1 MQRIYQFL
9 LRWKR
14 TSEIPGLMP
23 NRTRAFIWPYRR
35 EGEKVRVIGLTG
47 GVGAGKSRI
56 LDILQTEYGAE
67 IIVADQVAHELMEP
81 WHEGYEM
88 VIRALGNSF
97 LKPDGTIDRPLLSAL
112 IFHDQNALETMNGII
127 HPMVWKT
134 IKDKISSSQA
144 DLIVVESA
152 IMGREQ
158 DDICLLYTSD
168 TTRHFTVRESL
179 LSSTPY
185 ALINSKACSFNSL
198 LTVSCT
204 AALLKL
210 ETTGYSMEILP
221 VV

>member
-1 MQRIYQFL
+1 M
-9 LRWKR
+9 
-14 TSEIPGLMP
+14 
-23 NRTRAFIWPYRR
+23 
-35 EGEKVRVIGLTG
+35 RVIGLTG

-81 WHEGYEM
+81 GHEGYEM
-88 VIRALGNSF
+88 VVRALGNSF

-134 IKDKISSSQA
+134 IKDKICSSQA

-158 DDICLLYTSD
+158 DDIYDEMWYVYTSEEN
-168 TTRHFTVRESL
+168 RIRR
-179 LSSTPY
+179 
-185 ALINSKACSFNSL
+185 
-198 LTVSCT
+198 
-204 AALLKL
+204 LK
-210 ETTGYSMEILP
+210 ENRGYSRERSLIIMKNQLSD
-221 VV
+221 

>member
-1 MQRIYQFL
+1 
-9 LRWKR
+9 
-14 TSEIPGLMP
+14 MP

-81 WHEGYEM
+81 GHEGYEM

-152 IMGREQ
+152 KDFRDKCSKMWYV
-158 DDICLLYTSD
+158 YTSEENRIRRLKENRGYSRERSLSIMKNQLSD
-168 TTRHFTVRESL
+168 EEFRELADRVIDNNGTVEEV
-179 LSSTPY
+179 
-185 ALINSKACSFNSL
+185 KAGL
-198 LTVSCT
+198 E
-204 AALLKL
+204 ALLKDKGR
-210 ETTGYSMEILP
+210 ET
-221 VV
+221 

>member
-1 MQRIYQFL
+1 
-9 LRWKR
+9 
-14 TSEIPGLMP
+14 MP

-81 WHEGYEM
+81 GHEGYEM
-88 VIRALGNSF
+88 VVRALGNSF

-134 IKDKISSSQA
+134 IKDKICSSQA

-158 DDICLLYTSD
+158 DDIYDEMWYVYTSEENRIRRLKENRGYSRERSLSIMKNQLSD
-168 TTRHFTVRESL
+168 EEFRELADRVIDNNGTVEEV
-179 LSSTPY
+179 
-185 ALINSKACSFNSL
+185 KAGL
-198 LTVSCT
+198 E
-204 AALLKL
+204 ALLKDKGR
-210 ETTGYSMEILP
+210 ET
-221 VV
+221 

>member
-1 MQRIYQFL
+1 M
-9 LRWKR
+9 
-14 TSEIPGLMP
+14 
-23 NRTRAFIWPYRR
+23 
-35 EGEKVRVIGLTG
+35 RVIGLTG

-81 WHEGYEM
+81 GYEGYEM
-88 VIRALGNSF
+88 VVRALGNSF

-134 IKDKISSSQA
+134 IKDKICSSQA

-158 DDICLLYTSD
+158 DDIYDEMWYVYTSEENRIRRLKENRGYSRERSLSIMKNQLSD
-168 TTRHFTVRESL
+168 EEFRELADRVIDNNGTVEEV
-179 LSSTPY
+179 
-185 ALINSKACSFNSL
+185 KAGL
-198 LTVSCT
+198 E
-204 AALLKL
+204 ALLKDKGR
-210 ETTGYSMEILP
+210 ET
-221 VV
+221 